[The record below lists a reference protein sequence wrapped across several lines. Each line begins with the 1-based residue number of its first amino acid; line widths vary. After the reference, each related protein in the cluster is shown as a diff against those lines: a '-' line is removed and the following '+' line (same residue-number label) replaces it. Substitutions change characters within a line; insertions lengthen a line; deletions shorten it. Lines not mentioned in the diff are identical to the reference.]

1 MIRLLTATS
10 ESPRSNAPGTRHV
23 KSHSIAD
30 SPSRVLGRQGNSAS
44 KDTDTAKEKENIS
57 PAPTACSG
65 EAGRKASAGLTGTF
79 TARNLALPSAPT
91 PLPMHTGQYSNTAAR
106 KMRRV
111 TIDHDME
118 ALNGQCPPHPTSGGF
133 VGRWKTFDR

>member
-1 MIRLLTATS
+1 MQELEKQQEVIRLLTATP
-10 ESPRSNAPGTRHV
+10 ESPTRSTAGAGTRHM
-23 KSHSIAD
+23 KAHSISD
-30 SPSRVLGRQGNSAS
+30 SPSRYLHS
-44 KDTDTAKEKENIS
+44 KGGGPSNGSKEKENANATPS
-57 PAPTACSG
+57 HVASSG
-65 EAGRKASAGLTGTF
+65 EASKKALTGTF

-118 ALNGQCPPHPTSGGF
+118 ALNGKLDFLIRDAP
-133 VGRWKTFDR
+133 